1 MKSFP
6 SGAPLPQ
13 ENLKTQHCTFNWAS
27 IGIAIVQEIAVELL
41 IKLYAHSRLPV
52 CTIHMHNFVLTAMT
66 LLFTLAVRH
75 DLDYK

>member
-6 SGAPLPQ
+6 SGAPLLQ
-13 ENLKTQHCTFNWAS
+13 ENLKTQRCTFNWAS
-27 IGIAIVQEIAVELL
+27 IAIVQEIAVELL

-66 LLFTLAVRH
+66 LLFTFAVRH
-75 DLDYK
+75 ELDYK